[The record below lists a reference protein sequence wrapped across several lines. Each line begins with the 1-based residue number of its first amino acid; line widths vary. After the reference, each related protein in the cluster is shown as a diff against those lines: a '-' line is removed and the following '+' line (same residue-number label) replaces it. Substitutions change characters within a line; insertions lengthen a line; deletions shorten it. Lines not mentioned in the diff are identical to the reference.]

1 MSKPKKPAAPEATP
15 QPDVDRAPELD
26 KLEGFVYV
34 PEAYQPRTIAANAPD
49 SLAKALDWVKE
60 SRRDSDR
67 W

>member
-1 MSKPKKPAAPEATP
+1 MSKSKKPAPPEATP
-15 QPDVDRAPELD
+15 QPGVDRAPELD

-34 PEAYQPRTIAANAPD
+34 PEAYQSRTTAANAPD
-49 SLAKALDWVKE
+49 SLAKAFDWVKQ